1 MKNNL
6 RYLNYA
12 LIQEKLTNS
21 INELNQV
28 LINLKMMMKKLK
40 YEKKKTKIMINVNK
54 EKWIML
60 IKKQW

>member
-1 MKNNL
+1 
-6 RYLNYA
+6 
-12 LIQEKLTNS
+12 
-21 INELNQV
+21 

>member
-1 MKNNL
+1 LKNNL

-54 EKWIML
+54 EK
-60 IKKQW
+60 